1 LKRGIE
7 IPSFASLASIL
18 IEKHCELNANF
29 DHFRNAILPN
39 FQYFKTIN
47 TYHKTELDILSTAV
61 SSFFS
66 WVGSSSGSSSSSFG
80 SMFA

>member
-39 FQYFKTIN
+39 FQYFQDYQYISQDRM
-47 TYHKTELDILSTAV
+47 DILSTAV

-66 WVGSSSGSSSSSFG
+66 WVGSSSGSSSPSLG
-80 SMFA
+80 SMSA